1 MPLPGVVRL
10 DAPYPPD
17 YPSGPFSG
25 AMVSPLFTI
34 LTLFPEALRPYL
46 EVGVLGNALDRGLA
60 QVELVDFRDWTRD
73 RHRTVDDR
81 PFGGG
86 PGMVLTP
93 EPIAECIE
101 WVEAKHGP
109 HRRFVLDPSGPTF
122 NQARAAQFSS
132 TPRSLLLC
140 GRYEGIDQRLID
152 IFDLEPLSLGNYVL
166 SGGELP
172 ALSIVDAAV
181 RLLPGAL
188 GDERSASQ
196 DSFQEEPGNL
206 VADPGDG
213 LRLDHPHWTRPASW
227 RGQEVPAVL
236 RTGDHSAIETFRK
249 SQAQERSER
258 KLALE
263 NAPLEHTLDSS
274 GAQISNKQLP
284 NKTT

>member
-1 MPLPGVVRL
+1 MDATWPSPEPVRL
-10 DAPYPPD
+10 DGPHPPD

-46 EVGVLGNALDRGLA
+46 KVGVLGSALDRGLA
-60 QVELVDFRDWTRD
+60 RVELVDFRDWTRD

-86 PGMVLTP
+86 PGMVLAP

-109 HRRFVLDPSGPTF
+109 HRRWVLDPSGPTF
-122 NQARAAQFSS
+122 NQARAVQFSS
-132 TPRSLLLC
+132 TQRSLLLC

-152 IFDLEPLSLGNYVL
+152 NFDLQPISMGDYVL

-172 ALSIVDAAV
+172 ALAIVDAAV

-188 GDERSASQ
+188 GDERSASM
-196 DSFQEEPGNL
+196 DSFQAASSGVSSQAGERP
-206 VADPGDG
+206 
-213 LRLDHPHWTRPASW
+213 RLDHPHWTRPASW
-227 RGQEVPAVL
+227 RGHEVPAVL
-236 RTGDHSAIETFRK
+236 RAGDHAAIEAFRTD
-249 SQAQERSER
+249 QAQERSQR
-258 KLALE
+258 KLDLE
-263 NAPLEHTLDSS
+263 NTPLNT
-274 GAQISNKQLP
+274 P
-284 NKTT
+284 

>member
-1 MPLPGVVRL
+1 M
-10 DAPYPPD
+10 
-17 YPSGPFSG
+17 
-25 AMVSPLFTI
+25 
-34 LTLFPEALRPYL
+34 
-46 EVGVLGNALDRGLA
+46 
-60 QVELVDFRDWTRD
+60 
-73 RHRTVDDR
+73 
-81 PFGGG
+81 
-86 PGMVLTP
+86 
-93 EPIAECIE
+93 
-101 WVEAKHGP
+101 
-109 HRRFVLDPSGPTF
+109 
-122 NQARAAQFSS
+122 
-132 TPRSLLLC
+132 
-140 GRYEGIDQRLID
+140 IDV
-152 IFDLEPLSLGNYVL
+152 FDLEPLSLGNYVL

-227 RGQEVPAVL
+227 RGHEVPAVL
-236 RTGDHSAIETFRK
+236 RTGDHAAIETFRK

>member
-1 MPLPGVVRL
+1 
-10 DAPYPPD
+10 
-17 YPSGPFSG
+17 
-25 AMVSPLFTI
+25 MVSPLFTI

-60 QVELVDFRDWTRD
+60 KVELVDFRDWTRD

-122 NQARAAQFSS
+122 DQARAAQFSS

-140 GRYEGIDQRLID
+140 GRYGGIDQRVID
-152 IFDLEPLSLGNYVL
+152 AFALEPLSLGNYVL

-172 ALSIVDAAV
+172 ALAIVDAAV

-188 GDERSASQ
+188 GDERSAGL
-196 DSFQEEPGNL
+196 DSFQAPSSKQ
-206 VADPGDG
+206 DSGDSPQ
-213 LRLDHPHWTRPASW
+213 LDHPHWTRPASW
-227 RGQEVPAVL
+227 RGHEAPAVL
-236 RTGDHSAIETFRK
+236 RSGDHAAIEIFRK

-263 NAPLEHTLDSS
+263 NAPIEHAPDSS
-274 GAQISNKQLP
+274 GAHFP
-284 NKTT
+284 NNTT

>member
-1 MPLPGVVRL
+1 MDATWPSPEPVRL
-10 DAPYPPD
+10 DGPHPPD

-46 EVGVLGNALDRGLA
+46 KVGVLGSALDRGLA
-60 QVELVDFRDWTRD
+60 RVELVDFRDWTRD

-86 PGMVLTP
+86 PGMVLAP

-109 HRRFVLDPSGPTF
+109 HRRWVLDPSGPTF
-122 NQARAAQFSS
+122 NQARAVQFSS
-132 TPRSLLLC
+132 TQRSLLLC

-152 IFDLEPLSLGNYVL
+152 NFDLQPISMGDYVL

-172 ALSIVDAAV
+172 ALAIVDAAV

-188 GDERSASQ
+188 GDERSASM
-196 DSFQEEPGNL
+196 DSFQAASSGVGSQAGERP
-206 VADPGDG
+206 
-213 LRLDHPHWTRPASW
+213 RLDHPHWTRPASW
-227 RGQEVPAVL
+227 RGHEVPAVL
-236 RTGDHSAIETFRK
+236 RAGDHAAIEAFRTD
-249 SQAQERSER
+249 QAQERSQR
-258 KLALE
+258 KLDLE
-263 NAPLEHTLDSS
+263 NTPLNT
-274 GAQISNKQLP
+274 P
-284 NKTT
+284 